1 MLSGDRR
8 PALAFSKPDFT
19 RDSEKDIDREIEQLA
34 QKFEENS
41 KRWKQEREEL
51 DNLRSVARKGNGR
64 QRSSSAFLD
73 AGFRDSEKDIDREIE
88 QLAQKFEENSKRW
101 KQEREELDN
110 LRRLDLEEIEK
121 SRERTQKILDVA
133 TGVSAGFFLVGIA
146 SYNNLI

>member
-1 MLSGDRR
+1 MSYRSLLHKRILPAAAAAAAGAALRR
-8 PALAFSKPDFT
+8 PAAGSRLL
-19 RDSEKDIDREIEQLA
+19 Q
-34 QKFEENS
+34 
-41 KRWKQEREEL
+41 
-51 DNLRSVARKGNGR
+51 ARLHQGNGR

-110 LRRLDLEEIEK
+110 LRRLDLEEIEEC
-121 SRERTQKILDVA
+121 RERTQKILDVA
-133 TGVSAGFFLVGIA
+133 TGISAGFFLVGIA